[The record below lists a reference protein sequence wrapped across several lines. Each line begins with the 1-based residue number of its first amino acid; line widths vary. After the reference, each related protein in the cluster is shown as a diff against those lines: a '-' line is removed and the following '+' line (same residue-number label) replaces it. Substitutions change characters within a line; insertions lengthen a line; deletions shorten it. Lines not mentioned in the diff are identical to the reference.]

1 MKTLLQGVALVYS
14 MPNKIDYLGI
24 SAVIAVLFAGVSLLL
39 NPNTATESS
48 MILSSVAG
56 AYAGNSIPKRKD
68 E

>member
-1 MKTLLQGVALVYS
+1 

-39 NPNTATESS
+39 HPKTATESS
-48 MILSSVAG
+48 MILSGVVG

>member
-1 MKTLLQGVALVYS
+1 MKTLLQDVLLAYS

-39 NPNTATESS
+39 HPTTATESS
-48 MILSSVAG
+48 MILSSAAG